1 MQFEKCKTGWQVSFY
16 DLKTGRTDFRR
27 LTFADAAKV
36 EELVAR
42 TATRMVVADWRSF
55 ENSLTNGSGTVI
67 LAVTDLARG
76 MRWHRSGR
84 T

>member
-16 DLKTGRTDFRR
+16 DLKHSPADFRK

-42 TATRMVVADWRSF
+42 TATRMVAAEWRSF
-55 ENSLTNGSGTVI
+55 ENCLRNGSGTVTI
-67 LAVTDLARG
+67 AITEEQYRMLLR
-76 MRWHRSGR
+76 R
-84 T
+84 

>member
-16 DLKTGRTDFRR
+16 DLKTSHTDFRK

-42 TATRMVVADWRSF
+42 TATRMVAADWRSF
-55 ENSLTNGSGTVI
+55 EKSLMNGSGTVT
-67 LAVTDLARG
+67 LAVTEAQYRKLLR
-76 MRWHRSGR
+76 
-84 T
+84 